1 MNEPRPGPGP
11 RPGANRS
18 RPAPART
25 PRARSVEAPPGPLA
39 ITVERT
45 RNPRPRPAAGA
56 LGFGSVFTDHMF
68 VHQHR
73 EGHGWQAARIVP
85 YAPLALDP
93 AAAALHYGQAMF
105 EGMKAYRGVDGKVR
119 LFRPERHCRR
129 LARGAARLCMPAVE
143 PAHMLEALRALC
155 DLERDWVPDAPGTAL
170 YLRPTLLGS
179 EAFLGVR
186 PAREYLFFIIASPCG
201 DYWGAGAG
209 GACRVGAKAAPP
221 PQPHRGG
228 DGTLLGSPVKRLLV
242 EERDVRAGRGGLGAV
257 KAAANYAAGMRA
269 SQAARAAGWDEV
281 LWTDAEEHQALEEA
295 GTMNL
300 FVHLDG
306 EIVTPALDG
315 TILGGI
321 TRESII
327 ALFARWGRPVRERR
341 ITMDEVLEA
350 RRTGRLHE
358 MWGCGTGAVITAI
371 GELGWRGD
379 RIPVGDGGEGPLA
392 RRLLTALREIQ
403 TGAAPDPDGWM
414 VEV

>member
-1 MNEPRPGPGP
+1 MNEPRPSPRARHGARPGERRPPTPAAPARARGP
-11 RPGANRS
+11 RPL
-18 RPAPART
+18 
-25 PRARSVEAPPGPLA
+25 EAPPGPLA

-45 RNPRPRPAAGA
+45 RAPRPRPAAGT
-56 LGFGSVFTDHMF
+56 LGFGQLFTDHMF
-68 VHQHR
+68 VHDYR
-73 EGHGWQAARIVP
+73 EGRGWHAARIVP
-85 YAPLALDP
+85 FAPLALDP

-105 EGMKAYRGVDGKVR
+105 EGMKAYRGVDGKIR
-119 LFRPERHCRR
+119 LYRPERHCRR
-129 LARGAARLCMPAVE
+129 LARGAARLCMPAVD
-143 PAHMLEALRALC
+143 PGHMLEALRALT

-170 YLRPTLLGS
+170 YLRPTLLGT

-201 DYWGAGAG
+201 DYWGSGG
-209 GACRVGAKAAPP
+209 GAR
-221 PQPHRGG
+221 
-228 DGTLLGSPVKRLLV
+228 RLLV
-242 EERDVRAGRGGLGAV
+242 EERDVRAARGGLGAV

-269 SQAARAAGWDEV
+269 SQLARAAGWDEV
-281 LWTDAEEHQALEEA
+281 LWTDAANHQALEEA

-306 EIVTPALDG
+306 EIATPPLDG

-327 ALFARWGRPVRERR
+327 TLLGRWGLPARERR

-358 MWGCGTGAVITAI
+358 MWGCGTGAVITAV
-371 GELGWRGD
+371 GELGWRGE

-392 RRLLTALREIQ
+392 RRLLTALRELQ

-414 VEV
+414 AEV